1 MLGKYLYRRPH
12 EIFAPHIYY
21 LFTWRTLL
29 RLCFKTMIIPSSSVP
44 CLYTELSCCC
54 VTSCGI
60 NKIMPL
66 TQYRRC
72 WGDAGAAQWE
82 PRWTTPAPAPPH
94 TWGHRLQGTH
104 HTSHLPPTSHITL
117 LWHGGLR
124 TINYILYS
132 KSALWKSSN
141 DKEKTPSLFFEDIM

>member
-1 MLGKYLYRRPH
+1 MNSFLYRRPH

-72 WGDAGAAQWE
+72 GVMQEWSTVGAQVDNTCTCTSSHLRSPFTGD
-82 PRWTTPAPAPPH
+82 
-94 TWGHRLQGTH
+94 
-104 HTSHLPPTSHITL
+104 TSHVTPTSHITL